1 MLRWVVAV
9 PLLLIMISFAL
20 SNRDPVTLWLFPFG
34 ELPFDVPLSLA
45 ILAAMG
51 LGFVLGGLRLWGQAL
66 RHRRAARKAE
76 DAMRLLEAKHQALQA
91 RLSSAPRSVIA
102 PAPPVIAPP
111 SPVIAT
117 VASPVIA
124 PRPPPGIASAPPV
137 IASVAKQPH
146 SAGDT
151 EVASPRSQ

>member
-1 MLRWVVAV
+1 MKPRSVLRWVVAV

-51 LGFVLGGLRLWGQAL
+51 FGFVLGGLRLWGQAL

-91 RLSSAPRSVIA
+91 RLASV
-102 PAPPVIAPP
+102 PPPPVIASP
-111 SPVIAT
+111 SP
-117 VASPVIA
+117 
-124 PRPPPGIASAPPV
+124 PPV

-151 EVASPRSQ
+151 EVASLRSQ

>member
-1 MLRWVVAV
+1 VKPRSVLRWVVAV

-51 LGFVLGGLRLWGQAL
+51 FGFVLGGLRLWGQAL

-91 RLSSAPRSVIA
+91 RLAS
-102 PAPPVIAPP
+102 APPVITPP
-111 SPVIAT
+111 P
-117 VASPVIA
+117 PVIA
-124 PRPPPGIASAPPV
+124 PRPPVIASA
-137 IASVAKQPH
+137 AKQPH

-151 EVASPRSQ
+151 EVASLRSQ